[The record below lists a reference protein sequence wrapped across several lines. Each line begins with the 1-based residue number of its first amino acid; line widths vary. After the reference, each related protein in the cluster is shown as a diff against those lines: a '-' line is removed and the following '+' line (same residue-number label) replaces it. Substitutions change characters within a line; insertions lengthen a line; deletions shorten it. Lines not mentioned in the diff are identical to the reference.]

1 MLKHSE
7 LKKEK
12 NVREKSW
19 GSGAKMERQIKMAE
33 FENKT

>member
-12 NVREKSW
+12 NVRERCW
-19 GSGAKMERQIKMAE
+19 GSEAKIERQIKMAE
-33 FENKT
+33 FENKM